1 MPSVPPAAN
10 EPITMRSEYSRRR
23 KEGNDARLMVADVA
37 TLDPE
42 QAAKMAQDTMLV

>member
-1 MPSVPPAAN
+1 MPPAAN

-23 KEGNDARLMVADVA
+23 KEGNDARLMAKVADVA